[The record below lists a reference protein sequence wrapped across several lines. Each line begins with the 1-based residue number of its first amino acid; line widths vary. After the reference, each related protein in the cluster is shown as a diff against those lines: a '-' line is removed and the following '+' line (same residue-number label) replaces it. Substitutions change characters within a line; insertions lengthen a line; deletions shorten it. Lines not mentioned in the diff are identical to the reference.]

1 MHERTSGQLV
11 YVVDDEPIIATT
23 LAAIIKTQGFDTRS
37 FNYPLEA
44 LESARSLAPDLL
56 LSDVIMPDMTG
67 VELAIR
73 LRQLCPECKVVLL
86 SGQGATGDL
95 IEKAL
100 DDGHRFDVLTKPLH
114 PSRVLDAMRRL
125 LGPAS
130 GLHTN

>member
-1 MHERTSGQLV
+1 MHERTDGRLV
-11 YVVDDEPIIATT
+11 YVVDDEPIIAST
-23 LAAIIKTQGFDTRS
+23 LAAIIKTQGFETRA
-37 FNYPLEA
+37 FNHPLDALEA
-44 LESARSLAPDLL
+44 AKSLAPDLL
-56 LSDVIMPDMTG
+56 LSDVIMPGMTG

-100 DDGHRFDVLTKPLH
+100 NDGHRFDVLTKPLH

-130 GLHTN
+130 GVPAN